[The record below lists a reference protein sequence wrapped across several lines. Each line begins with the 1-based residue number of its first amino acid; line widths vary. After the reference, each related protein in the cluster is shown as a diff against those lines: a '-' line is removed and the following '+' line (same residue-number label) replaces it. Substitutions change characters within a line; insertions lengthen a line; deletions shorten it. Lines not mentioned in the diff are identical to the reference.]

1 MSRDIDNEFRQR
13 TFRLLEAFVYD
24 YLRKSGC
31 IETARTYF
39 EEAQLD
45 DWPPPW
51 LEQLITTSPTL
62 PVAITPSVTVTQQ
75 SREESHGD
83 KEQAYIHESTYEFGG
98 GSFDE
103 NVHTDG
109 NSDGTSDGTS
119 NVDSIPDS
127 KVQLVQVKEEDEN
140 LKIKTENINDSVLLP
155 EFSHETII
163 NSHVSKSD
171 YLRYIERS
179 PSIISATITTTNEL
193 PDLLLPLEGQDDFL
207 QDWWCIIWENYK
219 TLFERQTGIVLSA
232 DF

>member
-51 LEQLITTSPTL
+51 LEQLITSPTL
-62 PVAITPSVTVTQQ
+62 PVSITPSVTTTQQ
-75 SREESHGD
+75 SREESHD
-83 KEQAYIHESTYEFGG
+83 DNEQTYIHESTYELGG

-103 NVHTDG
+103 NVH
-109 NSDGTSDGTS
+109 SDGTSDDAS

-127 KVQLVQVKEEDEN
+127 KVQLVQ
-140 LKIKTENINDSVLLP
+140 
-155 EFSHETII
+155 FSHETII

-171 YLRYIERS
+171 YLQYIERS
-179 PSIISATITTTNEL
+179 PSIVSATTTNEL

-207 QDWWCIIWENYK
+207 QDWWCIVWENYK
-219 TLFERQTGIVLSA
+219 TLFERQTGIVVIKNA
-232 DF
+232 DRGIQILLYPGEFYSEVWIYTFL

>member
-51 LEQLITTSPTL
+51 LEQLITSPTL
-62 PVAITPSVTVTQQ
+62 PVSITPSVTTTQQ
-75 SREESHGD
+75 SREESHD
-83 KEQAYIHESTYEFGG
+83 DNEQTYIHESTYELGG

-103 NVHTDG
+103 NVH
-109 NSDGTSDGTS
+109 SDGTSDDAS

-127 KVQLVQVKEEDEN
+127 KVQLVQVKEENEN

-171 YLRYIERS
+171 YLQYIERS
-179 PSIISATITTTNEL
+179 PSIVSATTTNEL

-207 QDWWCIIWENYK
+207 QDWWCIVWENYK
-219 TLFERQTGIVLSA
+219 TLFERQTGIVLST

>member
-1 MSRDIDNEFRQR
+1 MSREVDNEFRQR

-51 LEQLITTSPTL
+51 LEQLITSSISP
-62 PVAITPSVTVTQQ
+62 ITIPTIPPSVTTTQH
-75 SREESHGD
+75 SREESLD
-83 KEQAYIHESTYEFGG
+83 DSEQACTHEFTNELGG

-109 NSDGTSDGTS
+109 NSDGAS
-119 NVDSIPDS
+119 NVDSIPDL
-127 KVQLVQVKEEDEN
+127 KIQLVQVKEEEN
-140 LKIKTENINDSVLLP
+140 LKIKTENINDSVLPP
-155 EFSHETII
+155 EFTHEAII
-163 NSHVSKSD
+163 NSHMSKSD
-171 YLRYIERS
+171 YLQYAERS
-179 PSIISATITTTNEL
+179 PSIISATTTTEL

-207 QDWWCIIWENYK
+207 QDWWYIVWENYK
-219 TLFERQTGIVLSA
+219 TMFERQTGIVLST
-232 DF
+232 DY